1 MAEIKRDMEQG
12 AGVESGCAQKGAMGK
27 SLTGTAKPLSN
38 VTEGVK
44 NWPKAPTVSAGSGFR
59 IKS

>member
-27 SLTGTAKPLSN
+27 SLTDTAKPLRD
-38 VTEGVK
+38 VTNGVQ
-44 NWPKAPTVSAGSGFR
+44 NWPKPPTTAAGTGFR